1 MFEGFTADVVLIV
14 VGITASGIAGLVG
27 GIYKRKADQTKR
39 VEVEVENVRKRCWRI
54 EKTIIILTK
63 MQEDTIET
71 THPELRTEWEEL
83 VRELLKATNDE

>member
-1 MFEGFTADVVLIV
+1 MFEGFTADVVLIL
-14 VGITASGIAGLVG
+14 VGITASGIAGLIG
-27 GIYKRKADQTKR
+27 GIYRKKNDQMKKLEDQ
-39 VEVEVENVRKRCWRI
+39 VETVRKRCWRI

>member
-1 MFEGFTADVVLIV
+1 MLEDFTLTAVLIIF
-14 VGITASGIAGLVG
+14 GIVASGIAGLIG
-27 GIYKRKADQTKR
+27 GVYRKKTDQFKKLSSD
-39 VEVEVENVRKRCWRI
+39 VELVRKRCWRI

-83 VRELLKATNDE
+83 VRELLKATNDD